1 MKGQTYIIL
10 FILFTIIVSVFAVLN
25 ISEVE
30 VNYLF
35 WQGSSPLILVI
46 LFSVLL
52 GAILAMIA
60 GSKKYFQYK
69 KMTKELQHQ
78 IKELKQESTVD
89 LNKHKPVQEKKT
101 KQVQEDINKDQK

>member
-10 FILFTIIVSVFAVLN
+10 FILFTILISVFAVLN
-25 ISEVE
+25 TTVVR

-52 GAILAMIA
+52 GAILTMIA
-60 GSKKYFQYK
+60 GSKKYLTYK
-69 KMTKELQHQ
+69 KQTKQLQMRVAEL
-78 IKELKQESTVD
+78 ESQSTISTEEISD
-89 LNKHKPVQEKKT
+89 LNLDADTEVEQ
-101 KQVQEDINKDQK
+101 KDDFEL